1 MMEAK
6 DTLFSKKQTL
16 NVGGRLISL
25 SYPIVMGIVNVTPDS
40 FYEGSRTMTNQEV
53 LERCGTILKE
63 GGEIIDIGAYS
74 SRPDALDI
82 SPEEEKKR
90 LAGVLGSIRKE
101 FPDAIVS
108 VDTYRADIAAMAVKD
123 FEVNIIND
131 ISGGTLD
138 NRMFETVADLHVPY
152 ILMHMKGTPQTMRN
166 MNQYQDMIF
175 EIMMFFAE
183 RVNTLRLMGVAD
195 IIIDP
200 GFGFAKNIPQNFQL
214 LANLDKFQFLNLPVL
229 AGLSRKSFIY
239 RTLGITSEE
248 ALNGTVSMNTV
259 ALLKGADILR
269 VHDVKEAVECVKL
282 IRAYK
287 QQPESK

>member
-152 ILMHMKGTPQTMRN
+152 ILMHMKGTPQTMRT